1 MKFTK
6 SIPFSILIL
15 LIFST
20 LMAIA
25 STRAFL
31 RLSPEIERI
40 NQSNT
45 QSLYIVEQMLSAEIN
60 NDIKTFEENL
70 LKGKNNITE
79 PQETE
84 KFVQI
89 ENAYKKAFM
98 GDVQARKILISNI
111 TELSEINRVAIIN
124 YAQNAKKLS
133 ITGTWVIAFMIFIV
147 WSIGI
152 IILTNLRKTII
163 EPLDELEDVLDKVA
177 KGNKHR
183 RCPSTAPTKDFQK
196 IYDGVNNLLDK

>member
-6 SIPFSILIL
+6 SIPFSILVL
-15 LIFST
+15 LVFAT

-25 STRAFL
+25 STRAIL
-31 RLSPEIERI
+31 RVAPEIERI

-45 QSLYIVEQMLSAEIN
+45 QSLYIVEKMLYAEIN
-60 NDIKTFEENL
+60 NDIKSFEDNL

-79 PQETE
+79 PQEAE
-84 KFVQI
+84 KINQI
-89 ENAYKKAFM
+89 ENVYKKAFK
-98 GDVQARKILISNI
+98 GDIQARKVLISSLAD
-111 TELSEINRVAIIN
+111 LSEVNRVAMMN
-124 YAQNAKKLS
+124 HAENAKKLS
-133 ITGTWVIAFMIFIV
+133 VTGTWVIAFMLFIV

-152 IILTNLRKTII
+152 IVLTNLRKTII
-163 EPLDELEDVLDKVA
+163 EPLDELDDVLDKVK

-196 IYDGVNNLLDK
+196 IYDGVNNLLDR